1 MLFRTYLI
9 TMNEKQTFKLI
20 RLSKDLA
27 DIVNKYQRYMK
38 PREADKAR
46 QINKLLKQIKN
57 K

>member
-1 MLFRTYLI
+1 MDA
-9 TMNEKQTFKLI
+9 KQTDKLI
-20 RLSKDLA
+20 KLSKDLS

-46 QINKLLKQIKN
+46 QMNKLLKQIKN